1 MANIPSLSSIEAD
14 VKKDIVVT
22 KNFLQTHPKFTLL
35 LIGFLFGLVLGLI
48 L

>member
-1 MANIPSLSSIEAD
+1 MANIPSLSAIETN
-14 VKKDIVVT
+14 VNKDIVET

-35 LIGFLFGLVLGLI
+35 LIGFFFGLILGLI